1 MRIPSATYRVQFNLN
16 FRFNDATVLVPYLH
30 DLGISHLYASPR
42 FKARKGSSHGY
53 DCTDPAQINSELGT
67 EEEFNRL
74 VERLRQYGMGF
85 LLDIVPNHMA
95 TSAENPWWMDLLE
108 NGPFSAYS
116 SFFDIDWH
124 SQRPKLSVLQQNRV
138 LVPVLAG
145 DYNQILLNQGIQL
158 RLDEKGFFI
167 QYEDH
172 RFPVAPATYAKI
184 LEDCAKTLRKSNHP
198 AAGEFES
205 LAESARTLSNSD
217 ACSTSALADA
227 MPARIEIKHRLWQL
241 YSGTQGIRG
250 ALDETLLRINGV
262 KGQQQ
267 TFHRLDSLLSQQV
280 YRLAHWRL
288 ASEELNY
295 RRFFDINDLIGLRTE
310 EPIVFAARHAEI
322 VRLIQEG
329 KVSALRIDH
338 IDGLLDPL
346 QYLQRI
352 QAANAPAENADSDKL
367 NIYII
372 VEKIMSGDETLPPEW
387 PVAGTTGYDFLNA
400 VNAMFVDKDGL
411 RELEGFYREFSG
423 LRTTFSE
430 TAYIRKKQVMEEL
443 FPADISRLTYLL
455 GGIAALD
462 LQGRDTP
469 IRELKRGLVEI
480 TACLPVYRT
489 YYRDPNISVQ
499 DRASLEMAF
508 STARARAPSSIL
520 SETTF
525 NFLRKVF
532 LAEFSFQDPSA
543 QKTWCDFILR
553 WQQFSGAVMA
563 KGLEDTALFVHHT
576 LVSLNEVGGNPLRT
590 DLRFTVDDFHQ
601 FNAKALQHH
610 PHTLNATSTHDT
622 KWSEDVRARIDVL
635 SEIPNE
641 WRKRLTRWNRW
652 NRSRKTKLDGRLV
665 PSRNEEV
672 LLYQAML
679 GIWPL
684 ENSNV
689 EELKQRIEMFF
700 MKAAREAKTHT
711 SWISPNEKHEAALR
725 NFLSSILDAPDRNR
739 FLSDFRELQEQL
751 AFYGVWN
758 ACSQVVLK
766 MTSPGVPDFFQGNE
780 LWNFRLTDPDN
791 RQSVDFVSR
800 VKLLDELKSRSAR
813 SCPEFFLDLLKHW
826 RDGRLKL
833 YLTMRVLN
841 FRRSYR
847 DVFMNG
853 DYVPLRGEGKHAESV
868 CAFARHYAG
877 TSIIVAVPRFLT
889 RVVATHEIPTGSR
902 TWGESS
908 LALPAAAPAT
918 WTNLFTGEST
928 LASNSGPEQS
938 LPLGKVFE
946 RLPFAVMTNGLASD
960 EGTVER

>member
-16 FRFNDATVLVPYLH
+16 FRYNDATALVPYLH

-108 NGPFSAYS
+108 NGQSSAYS

-138 LVPVLAG
+138 LIPVLGG

-158 RLDEKGFFI
+158 RLDEKGFFV

-172 RFPVAPATYAKI
+172 RFPIAPTTYAEI
-184 LEDCAKTLRKSNHP
+184 LDDCAEALQKSNHP
-198 AAGEFES
+198 SFSEFQS
-205 LAESARTLSNSD
+205 LVESARTFSNSAVGRGGPLPD
-217 ACSTSALADA
+217 ATA
-227 MPARIEIKHRLWQL
+227 ARTEIKNRLWQL
-241 YSGTQGIRG
+241 YSGPRGIRR
-250 ALDETLLRINGV
+250 ALDETLLQINGV

-267 TFHRLDSLLSQQV
+267 TFHRLDSLLSRQV
-280 YRLAHWRL
+280 YRLAHWRV

-295 RRFFDINDLIGLRTE
+295 RRFFNINDLIGLREE

-338 IDGLLDPL
+338 IDGLRDPL

-352 QAANAPAENADSDKL
+352 QAAKAPTENADSDKL
-367 NIYII
+367 NIYTI
-372 VEKIMSGDETLPPEW
+372 VEKITSGDETLPSEW

-400 VNAMFVDKDGL
+400 VNALFVDEDGF
-411 RELEGFYREFSG
+411 RELERFYREFSG
-423 LRTTFSE
+423 LRATFSE
-430 TAYIRKKQVMEEL
+430 IAYVRKKQVMEEL
-443 FPADISRLTYLL
+443 FPSDISRLTYLL
-455 GGIAALD
+455 AGIAALEP
-462 LQGRDTP
+462 QGRDIP
-469 IRELKRGLVEI
+469 VRELKSGLLEI

-489 YYRDPNISVQ
+489 YYRDPNASAQ
-499 DRASLEMAF
+499 DRVSLQAAF
-508 STARARAPSSIL
+508 SAARDCAPLGVL
-520 SETTF
+520 SEAAF
-525 NFLRKVF
+525 DFLRQVF
-532 LAEFSFQDPSA
+532 FAELSLRDASA
-543 QKTWCDFILR
+543 RNMWCDFILS

-563 KGLEDTALFVHHT
+563 KGLEDTALFVHHV
-576 LVSLNEVGGNPLRT
+576 LLSLNEVGDKPSRKN
-590 DLRFTVDDFHQ
+590 LRFSVDAFHQ
-601 FNAKALQHH
+601 FNARSLERH

-622 KWSEDVRARIDVL
+622 KWSEDFRVRIDVL
-635 SEIPNE
+635 SEMPDE
-641 WRKRLTRWNRW
+641 WRKRLVRWNRW

-665 PSRNEEV
+665 PSSNEEV

-684 ENSNV
+684 ENPNV
-689 EELKQRIEMFF
+689 DELKQRIETFF
-700 MKAAREAKTHT
+700 MKAVREAKTHT
-711 SWISPNEKHEAALR
+711 SWMSPNEKHEAALR
-725 NFLSSILDAPDRNR
+725 EFISSILDAPDRNR
-739 FLSDFRELQEQL
+739 FLSDFRELQERL

-758 ACSQVVLK
+758 ACSQLVLK

-791 RQSVDFVSR
+791 RQPVDFASR
-800 VKLLDELKSRSAR
+800 VKLLEELKAHNAR
-813 SCPEFFLDLLKHW
+813 SCPEFLLDLVKHW

-833 YLTMRVLN
+833 FLTMRGLN
-841 FRRSYR
+841 LRRAYR
-847 DVFMNG
+847 EVFMRG
-853 DYVPLRGEGKHAESV
+853 DYAPLRVQGKHAKSV
-868 CAFARHYAG
+868 CAFVRHHAG
-877 TSIIVAVPRFLT
+877 TSIVVAVPRLLT
-889 RVVATHEIPTGSR
+889 RVVAAHQVPTGPQA
-902 TWGESS
+902 WGDSS
-908 LALPAAAPAT
+908 LVLPSAPSAV
-918 WTNLFTGEST
+918 WTNLFTGESIP
-928 LASNSGPEQS
+928 ASNSISERS
-938 LPLGKVFE
+938 LPLGKIFE
-946 RLPFAVMTNGLASD
+946 SLPFAVIVNGPPTD
-960 EGTVER
+960 DGTAAR